1 MSARTGSVPRG
12 LARGLALF
20 LAAALAVACSHAIPL
35 KPTVERPQGV
45 VQAPAVL
52 GVHYTRDFKEYRHSD
67 WRGGDRWDFDL
78 GRASVEL
85 FDKALPA
92 LFEGVVPVASRP
104 PLAPGGPKVAA
115 VLEPRIESFDFSLPF
130 LKTGTYTAEITYRL
144 TLYSPQGAQIVSWTV
159 RGAGA
164 KPGQMGFEFAR
175 WPGEAAD
182 LAMQEAVTRLMTG
195 FREVPEVRGWLRG
208 LGAPGAWWVPRWL
221 RVALGLEE

>member
-1 MSARTGSVPRG
+1 MSATPRRLLCRLVRT
-12 LARGLALF
+12 LALSVA
-20 LAAALAVACSHAIPL
+20 LGIAAGCTHAIPL
-35 KPTVERPQGV
+35 KPTIDRPQGI
-45 VQAPAVL
+45 VQVPAVL
-52 GVHYTRDFKEYRHSD
+52 GVHYTREFKEYRHSD

-78 GRASVEL
+78 GSASVQL
-85 FDKALPA
+85 LDRALPA

-104 PLAPGGPKVAA
+104 PLPDGGPKIVA

-144 TLYSPQGAQIVSWTV
+144 TLSSPQGAPIVSWTV

-182 LAMQEAVTRLMTG
+182 LAMQEAATRLITG

-208 LGAPGAWWVPRWL
+208 LGAPGAGWMPGWL
-221 RVALGLEE
+221 KAALGLEQ